1 MSIPFVKSFEFD
13 YGVCAQLTPLVQR
26 VVADNPGPFTYTG
39 TGVYIIGTQNV
50 AVIDPGPQT
59 PKHIEALNTALA
71 GRRVTHVFVTHHHI
85 DHSPLAAPLAA
96 EHGCKVYGY
105 GKQVRPPDGGEVR
118 LEAGDDLSFKPDV
131 EIRDGYIEAGDGWT
145 LEAIHTPGHTSNHMC
160 FLLKEENI
168 LFSGDHIMGWSTSV
182 VSPPDGHMGDYLN
195 SLNRILD
202 RQVSQ
207 IWPTHGP
214 SIDNPNKFV
223 AAYIAHR
230 HAREDQICEALR
242 EGLTSIP
249 DIVAK
254 LYAEVDKRLH
264 PAAAHSVLAHLIHMR
279 ETGRVCSGDTDGLK
293 GEYRLLDTAA

>member
-1 MSIPFVKSFEFD
+1 
-13 YGVCAQLTPLVQR
+13 
-26 VVADNPGPFTYTG
+26 
-39 TGVYIIGTQNV
+39 
-50 AVIDPGPQT
+50 
-59 PKHIEALNTALA
+59 
-71 GRRVTHVFVTHHHI
+71 
-85 DHSPLAAPLAA
+85 
-96 EHGCKVYGY
+96 
-105 GKQVRPPDGGEVR
+105 
-118 LEAGDDLSFKPDV
+118 
-131 EIRDGYIEAGDGWT
+131 
-145 LEAIHTPGHTSNHMC
+145 
-160 FLLKEENI
+160 
-168 LFSGDHIMGWSTSV
+168 MGWSTSV